1 MILRCIWTLAFII
14 KFDTKD
20 TYIVNI
26 NVIIVII
33 VTCYHNCYAFN
44 IYLFKVY
51 SMNTRKGCEICSK
64 AIIKSP
70 ELHQL
75 RCSGNFIV
83 NFEHIPNLFLLS
95 LLFTLNK

>member
-1 MILRCIWTLAFII
+1 MILRCIWTLDFII

-20 TYIVNI
+20 MYIVNI

-33 VTCYHNCYAFN
+33 VTCYHNCYTVN

-51 SMNTRKGCEICSK
+51 NINTRKGYEICSK
-64 AIIKSP
+64 SIIKSP

-75 RCSGNFIV
+75 RCSGTFIV